1 METESITRPYDHSIA
16 VDWSQRNMAIAVLK
30 RDSEKARVVDVPTS
44 VSELKVFLRSL
55 KGSKILTI
63 EESSTS
69 QWLYTE
75 LRDCVDRLIV
85 CDPYRNRLLQ
95 DGPKNDKIDAEKL
108 AILLRNGLLKEVFH
122 NGSEYFHLRKLVS
135 SYNDIVRSMVRFKNQ
150 RAAVLIAQG
159 KSKRCVS
166 PEADSGSF
174 SLEALDALIRVH
186 EERLEKFT
194 AEFKRLKNT
203 NKLIRVL
210 TTIPGIK
217 EKSAVKLLAIV
228 IDPRRFP
235 DKGRWLSYCGLV
247 RHAKMSGGKSYGT
260 RQPRYSRLAKSI
272 FKTAAISC
280 IGLGSKDNVF
290 RKYYER
296 LKKRGLPDY
305 NARHAVARRI
315 AVVALGILKT
325 GLAFENRWEGKAA
338 EK

>member
-1 METESITRPYDHSIA
+1 METGSIKKYDHYIA
-16 VDWSQRNMAIAVLK
+16 VDWSQRNMAIAVLRK
-30 RDSEKARVVDVPTS
+30 DAEKSRVVDVPTS
-44 VSELKVFLRSL
+44 VPELKVLLRSL

-95 DGPKNDKIDAEKL
+95 DGPKNDKIDAMKL
-108 AILLRNGLLKEVFH
+108 VVLLRNGQLKEVFH

-135 SYNDIVRSMVRFKNQ
+135 SYSDIVRSMVRFKNQ
-150 RAAVLIAQG
+150 RAAVFIAQG
-159 KSKRCVS
+159 KSKKC
-166 PEADSGSF
+166 DSSEIGAESF

-194 AEFKRLKNT
+194 EEFKRLKKT

-228 IDPRRFP
+228 IDPRRFQT
-235 DKGRWLSYCGLV
+235 KGRFLSYCGLI
-247 RHAKMSGGKSYGT
+247 RHEKKSGGKSYGT
-260 RQPRYSRLAKSI
+260 RKPRYSRSAKSI
-272 FKTAAISC
+272 FKIAAVSC
-280 IGLGSKDNVF
+280 IGLGGKDNVF

-296 LKKRGLPDY
+296 LKKRGIAEY

-325 GLAFENRWEGKAA
+325 GFAFENRWEKKEA

>member
-1 METESITRPYDHSIA
+1 METESITRRYDHYIA
-16 VDWSQRNMAIAVLK
+16 VDWSQKNMAIAVLK
-30 RDSEKARVVDVPTS
+30 RDAEKARVVDVPTS
-44 VSELKVFLRSL
+44 VLEFKTLLRSL
-55 KGSKILTI
+55 KGSKILTL

-75 LRDCVDRLIV
+75 LRDSVDRLIV

-95 DGPKNDKIDAEKL
+95 DGPKNDKIDAMKL
-108 AILLRNGLLKEVFH
+108 VVLLRNGLLKEVFH

-159 KSKRCVS
+159 KSKRCAS
-166 PEADSGSF
+166 PEVSSESF
-174 SLEALDALIRVH
+174 SLEALDALISVH

-194 AEFKRLKNT
+194 VEFKRLRKT
-203 NKLIRVL
+203 NKLLKALV
-210 TTIPGIK
+210 TIPGIK

-228 IDPRRFP
+228 VDPRRFP
-235 DKGRWLSYCGLV
+235 DKGHWLSYCGLV
-247 RHAKMSGGKSYGT
+247 RHGKMSGGKSYGT
-260 RQPRYSRLAKSI
+260 RKSRYSRSAKSI

-280 IGLGSKDNVF
+280 VSGGKGNIF

-296 LKKRGLPDY
+296 LRKRGLPEY

-325 GLAFENRWEGKAA
+325 GFVFENRWE
-338 EK
+338 EKEAKK